1 MNNAFRRLPTL
12 AFLLFSF
19 AALNAQNDSIVTTD
33 SSITAKPNSFDKFDG
48 FYQHPMRSHFEGS
61 LLQFNYDLE
70 FSSSLAVNRLAYNF
84 YLQNPLPPS
93 SINNSLDNI
102 SAINIGGVENNT
114 GLRYIIP
121 LKKHNNFLFVN
132 YRITRHQSF
141 KFSDDFGRF
150 FFKGN
155 KQFAGD
161 SIVADDLRYLTTR
174 YDNIQV
180 GWMSSF
186 TIKNR
191 PANLS
196 ISTGVSRGLEYR
208 KIKIHKGRIFT
219 EENGDYVDVR
229 LDMEAQQAVFSP
241 LQIASHSG
249 FGALADINF
258 NMMLSQKSSIGIS
271 ISDLGFI
278 GWDNR
283 SSQYGRADSTVRF
296 EGVFIPSLDS
306 LSSSEYSA
314 RLGDS
319 IVTRFQIPYTVG
331 GFSTALP
338 TKIKINYTMSF
349 TPKNFVSVKLNL
361 MAFTT
366 YRPQLAFE
374 SLNFIGSN
382 FYSTSGIAFGGF
394 GPFDVYQRVGWQINK
409 RFYTGIGLFG
419 IEGIILPNLLTGLG
433 GNFTFSARL

>member
-1 MNNAFRRLPTL
+1 MNNAFRRLTPL

-19 AALNAQNDSIVTTD
+19 VTLTAQNDTAVTTD
-33 SSITAKPNSFDKFDG
+33 SSITAQPNSFDRFDV
-48 FYQHPMRSHFEGS
+48 FYQHPMRSHFEGN

-70 FSSSLAVNRLAYNF
+70 FSSSMAVNRLAYNF

-93 SINNSLDNI
+93 SIVSSIENI
-102 SAINIGGVENNT
+102 SAINIGGVENNI

-121 LKKHNNFLFVN
+121 LKKYNQFLFVN
-132 YRITRHQSF
+132 YRITRHQST
-141 KFSDDFGRF
+141 KFSEDFGRF
-150 FFKGN
+150 FFQGN

-161 SIVADDLRYLTTR
+161 TIIADDLRYLTTR
-174 YDNIQV
+174 YDNLQI

-186 TIKNR
+186 TIKHR

-196 ISTGVSRGLEYR
+196 ISAGITRGLEYR
-208 KIKIHKGRIFT
+208 KIRAHKGRIIT
-219 EENGDYVDVR
+219 EENGDYVDVN
-229 LDMEAQQAVFSP
+229 LDMEAQQSIFSP

-258 NMMLSQKSSIGIS
+258 NMMVGQTSSIGIA
-271 ISDLGFI
+271 ITDLGFI
-278 GWDNR
+278 SWDNR
-283 SSQYGRADSTVRF
+283 SSQYGRKDSTVRF
-296 EGVFIPSLDS
+296 EGVFIPSFDS
-306 LSSSEYSA
+306 LGSA
-314 RLGDS
+314 NYASRIGDS

-331 GFSTALP
+331 AFTSALP
-338 TKIKINYTMSF
+338 TKIRINYTMGF

-374 SLNFIGSN
+374 SLNFIGTKL
-382 FYSTSGIAFGGF
+382 YSTSGIAFGGF
-394 GPFDVYQRVGWQINK
+394 GPFDIYQRVGWQINK

-419 IEGIILPNLLTGLG
+419 IEGILFPNQLSGFG